1 MRIPRHLSQ
10 DRSEAYAVIGVYA
23 RIVAHHRDRID
34 QTLRAISG
42 VTPFDLEH
50 PAKIGI
56 LIEADSLAEGRE
68 CLEREIRTIPGVLA
82 TWPVFSGQEP
92 LDPPQPQSPHQSKES
107 PE

>member
-1 MRIPRHLSQ
+1 MKIPHHLSQ
-10 DRSEAYAVIGVYA
+10 DRSEVYAVIGVYA

-34 QTLRAISG
+34 LALNAIPG

-68 CLEREIRTIPGVLA
+68 CLECDIRTIPGVLA

-92 LDPPQPQSPHQSKES
+92 KDSPQPQSEHQT
-107 PE
+107 